1 MWAAILGLC
10 LVLLAGLSPGGA
22 GAAASRAGEPA
33 PASDLILDTAIG
45 NDIDDALSLALVHAL
60 ASRGECR
67 LLAVTITKPHPLA
80 AAFTDAVNTL
90 SIVR

>member
-1 MWAAILGLC
+1 MWAVILGLC

-33 PASDLILDTAIG
+33 PASDLILDTAVG
-45 NDIDDALSLALVHAL
+45 NDSDDALSLAL

-90 SIVR
+90 SLVR